1 MALPISTLVFSFT
14 NGEFSTNRILRLNDG
29 DILKVG
35 ATITKLVLNSGLSV
49 TIFKLDEQPIQRLT
63 TIVY

>member
-1 MALPISTLVFSFT
+1 MVLPISTLVFSFT

>member
-14 NGEFSTNRILRLNDG
+14 NGKFSTNRILRLNDG

>member
-1 MALPISTLVFSFT
+1 MVLPISTLVFSFI
-14 NGEFSTNRILRLNDG
+14 NEEFSTNRILRLNDG